1 MSVGSPDVR
10 YGIMYL
16 KATNVGSRT
25 FIGNSAVL
33 APGKNVGNEC
43 LIGVIS
49 TSMLT
54 VNGTSW
60 LGSPSIYLPK
70 RQQSEKFP
78 EELTFNPPM
87 YLILKRGFIEYF
99 KITLPFAFSS
109 CMVAT
114 FYFIMA
120 TTLSGISLYHIFWLA
135 SLIMTVLLWVD
146 GYLL

>member
-1 MSVGSPDVR
+1 
-10 YGIMYL
+10 
-16 KATNVGSRT
+16 
-25 FIGNSAVL
+25 
-33 APGKNVGNEC
+33 
-43 LIGVIS
+43 
-49 TSMLT
+49 MLT

-87 YLILKRGFIEYF
+87 YLILKRGFIEFF

-135 SLIMTVLLWVD
+135 SLIMTVLLWGD